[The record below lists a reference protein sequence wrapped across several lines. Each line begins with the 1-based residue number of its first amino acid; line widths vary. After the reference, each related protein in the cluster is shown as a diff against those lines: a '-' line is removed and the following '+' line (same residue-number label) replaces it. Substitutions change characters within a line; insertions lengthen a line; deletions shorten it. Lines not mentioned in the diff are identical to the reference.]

1 MPIVKTLIR
10 NVKKL
15 VSFIVLGCTFSFSYI
30 SAQELN
36 MEQLSSINVDNLSN
50 DQIRSFWEKAQSQGY
65 TLSDLENLAKLK
77 GVPQIQISK
86 LNQRILMLPS
96 KQKVVSKTTIVEKQ
110 EGIDTFGIT
119 DNKNIDI
126 KKSKVFG
133 FDFFQ
138 NPKISFA
145 PNVNMPT
152 PENYIVGTGDELI
165 IDVWGAAENSFSQK
179 IDNQGNINLNMI
191 GKIRVGGLNFNEVKT
206 KINSA
211 LRQIYS
217 GISASEGSY
226 NKVYTSVSIGNVRTV
241 KVNIIGEV
249 QVPGTYSLNALSTL
263 LNALYACGGP
273 TETGSFRD
281 IQLIRNGNKIATFD
295 VYNFLLKGSQEGNL
309 NLNDQDIIIVPPY
322 KNQVEVKGNV
332 KREGFYE
339 IKDNENLA
347 TLIDFFGGFKANAYK
362 DNLVIE
368 RIVGAKRE
376 VKEVSYS
383 QANTFIMKSGDKL
396 TVQKLSDI
404 YHNKI
409 SIGGA
414 VYQPGNYAYTEGM
427 SALDL
432 INRAAGVLDQA
443 HLERGL
449 LFRTTNRVDKQTL
462 NFSVKDLL
470 DKKINLPLQANDSL
484 FIFSNDN
491 IKNKQFVRIEGAVK
505 NPKSVPFM
513 EGLKAEDLIIMAGG
527 FIEGADASTI
537 HLSRQVN
544 DENFKTISEVQHIS
558 LSPDLKVS
566 SGSITLQPNDIIT
579 VRYQKGYSAQQLIKI
594 EGEISFPGH
603 YSILTKDERISDFIE
618 RAGGVTPYAYL
629 KGATLIRKMKDLSD
643 KEQIKQLQ
651 ELNNAT
657 NEIKI
662 EKIGNDNEYRVGINL
677 EKIMKNKN
685 SYQNLILKNED
696 ILIIPSE
703 KQTVEVKGLVLAP
716 SLVQYEKGKTL
727 KSYVNN
733 AGGFA
738 NNARKR
744 AAYVMYANGSVEGTS
759 NFLFFKSYPKIE
771 PGSIIIIPEK
781 PERKSLSTTET
792 ISITTALTTLMILIY
807 NTFK

>member
-1 MPIVKTLIR
+1 ML
-10 NVKKL
+10 KKL

-96 KQKVVSKTTIVEKQ
+96 KQKVVSKTTVVEKQ
-110 EGIDTFGIT
+110 ESIDTFGIT

-470 DKKINLPLQANDSL
+470 DNKINLPLQANDSL

-544 DENFKTISEVQHIS
+544 DKNFKTISEVQHIS

-566 SGSITLQPNDIIT
+566 SGSVTLQPNDIIT

-618 RAGGVTPYAYL
+618 RAGGITPYAYL

-744 AAYVMYANGSVEGTS
+744 AAYVMYANGSVEGTRS
-759 NFLFFKSYPKIE
+759 FLFFKSYPKIE

>member
-1 MPIVKTLIR
+1 ML
-10 NVKKL
+10 KKL

-505 NPKSVPFM
+505 NPRSVPFM

-527 FIEGADASTI
+527 FTEGADASTI

-566 SGSITLQPNDIIT
+566 SGSVTLQPNDIIT

-618 RAGGVTPYAYL
+618 RAGGITPYAYL

>member
-1 MPIVKTLIR
+1 ML
-10 NVKKL
+10 KKL

-404 YHNKI
+404 FHNKI

-566 SGSITLQPNDIIT
+566 SGSVTLQPNDIIT

-744 AAYVMYANGSVEGTS
+744 AAYVMYANGSVEGTR

>member
-1 MPIVKTLIR
+1 ML
-10 NVKKL
+10 KKL

-96 KQKVVSKTTIVEKQ
+96 KQKVVSKTTVIEKQ

-414 VYQPGNYAYTEGM
+414 VYQPGNYAYTEGV

-505 NPKSVPFM
+505 NPRSIPFM

-566 SGSITLQPNDIIT
+566 SGSVTLEPNDIIT

-618 RAGGVTPYAYL
+618 RAGGITPYAYL

-744 AAYVMYANGSVEGTS
+744 AAYVMYANGSVEGTR

>member
-1 MPIVKTLIR
+1 ML
-10 NVKKL
+10 KKL

-36 MEQLSSINVDNLSN
+36 MEQLSSINIDNLSN

-96 KQKVVSKTTIVEKQ
+96 KQKVVSKTTVIEKQ

-484 FIFSNDN
+484 FIFNNDN

-566 SGSITLQPNDIIT
+566 SGSVTLQPNDIIT

-618 RAGGVTPYAYL
+618 RAGGITPYAYL

-744 AAYVMYANGSVEGTS
+744 AAYVMYANGSVEGTR

>member
-1 MPIVKTLIR
+1 ML
-10 NVKKL
+10 KKL

-96 KQKVVSKTTIVEKQ
+96 KQKVVSKTTVIEKQ

-505 NPKSVPFM
+505 NPTSIPFM

-566 SGSITLQPNDIIT
+566 SGSVTLQPNDIIT

-618 RAGGVTPYAYL
+618 RAGGITPYAYL

-744 AAYVMYANGSVEGTS
+744 AAYVMYANGSVEGTR

>member
-1 MPIVKTLIR
+1 
-10 NVKKL
+10 
-15 VSFIVLGCTFSFSYI
+15 
-30 SAQELN
+30 

-505 NPKSVPFM
+505 NPTSIPFM

-566 SGSITLQPNDIIT
+566 SGSVTLQPNDIIT

-716 SLVQYEKGKTL
+716 SLIQYEKGKTL

-744 AAYVMYANGSVEGTS
+744 AAYVMYANGSVEGTR

>member
-1 MPIVKTLIR
+1 ML
-10 NVKKL
+10 KKL

-96 KQKVVSKTTIVEKQ
+96 KQKVVSKTTVVEKQ
-110 EGIDTFGIT
+110 ESIDTFGIT

-544 DENFKTISEVQHIS
+544 DENFKPISEVQHIS

-566 SGSITLQPNDIIT
+566 SGSVTLQPNDIIT

-618 RAGGVTPYAYL
+618 RAGGITPYAYL

-744 AAYVMYANGSVEGTS
+744 AAYVMYANGSVEGTR

>member
-1 MPIVKTLIR
+1 
-10 NVKKL
+10 
-15 VSFIVLGCTFSFSYI
+15 
-30 SAQELN
+30 

-96 KQKVVSKTTIVEKQ
+96 KQKVVSKTTVVEKQ
-110 EGIDTFGIT
+110 ESIDTFGIT

-566 SGSITLQPNDIIT
+566 SGSVTLQPNDIIT

-618 RAGGVTPYAYL
+618 RAGGITPYAYL

-744 AAYVMYANGSVEGTS
+744 AAYVMYANGSVEGTR

>member
-1 MPIVKTLIR
+1 ML
-10 NVKKL
+10 KKL

-96 KQKVVSKTTIVEKQ
+96 KQKVVSKTTVVEKQ

-414 VYQPGNYAYTEGM
+414 VYQPGNYAYTEGI

-566 SGSITLQPNDIIT
+566 SGSVTLQPNDIIT

-618 RAGGVTPYAYL
+618 RAGGITPYAYL

-657 NEIKI
+657 NEIQI

-744 AAYVMYANGSVEGTS
+744 AAYVMYANGSIEGTR

>member
-1 MPIVKTLIR
+1 ML
-10 NVKKL
+10 KKL

-505 NPKSVPFM
+505 NPKSIPFM

-566 SGSITLQPNDIIT
+566 SGSVTLQPNDIIT

-618 RAGGVTPYAYL
+618 RAGGITPYAYL

-744 AAYVMYANGSVEGTS
+744 AAYVMYANGSVEGTR

>member
-1 MPIVKTLIR
+1 ML
-10 NVKKL
+10 KKL

-96 KQKVVSKTTIVEKQ
+96 KQKVVSKTTVVEKQ

-432 INRAAGVLDQA
+432 INRAAGILDQA

-505 NPKSVPFM
+505 NPRSIPFM

-558 LSPDLKVS
+558 SSPDLKVS
-566 SGSITLQPNDIIT
+566 SGSVTLQPNDIIT

-618 RAGGVTPYAYL
+618 RAGGITPYAYL

-716 SLVQYEKGKTL
+716 SLIQYEKGKTL

-744 AAYVMYANGSVEGTS
+744 AAYVMYANGSVEGTR

>member
-1 MPIVKTLIR
+1 ML
-10 NVKKL
+10 KKL

-96 KQKVVSKTTIVEKQ
+96 KQKVVSKTTVVEKQ
-110 EGIDTFGIT
+110 ESIDTFGIT

-527 FIEGADASTI
+527 FTEGADASTI

-566 SGSITLQPNDIIT
+566 SGSVTLQPNDIIT

-618 RAGGVTPYAYL
+618 RAGGITPYAYL

-744 AAYVMYANGSVEGTS
+744 AAYVMYANGSIEGTR

>member
-1 MPIVKTLIR
+1 
-10 NVKKL
+10 
-15 VSFIVLGCTFSFSYI
+15 
-30 SAQELN
+30 

-50 DQIRSFWEKAQSQGY
+50 EQIRSFWEKAQSQGY

-376 VKEVSYS
+376 VKEVYYS

-414 VYQPGNYAYTEGM
+414 VYQPGNYAYTEGI

-566 SGSITLQPNDIIT
+566 SGSVTLQPNDIIT

-618 RAGGVTPYAYL
+618 RAGGITPYAYL

-662 EKIGNDNEYRVGINL
+662 EKI
-677 EKIMKNKN
+677 
-685 SYQNLILKNED
+685 
-696 ILIIPSE
+696 
-703 KQTVEVKGLVLAP
+703 
-716 SLVQYEKGKTL
+716 
-727 KSYVNN
+727 
-733 AGGFA
+733 
-738 NNARKR
+738 
-744 AAYVMYANGSVEGTS
+744 
-759 NFLFFKSYPKIE
+759 
-771 PGSIIIIPEK
+771 
-781 PERKSLSTTET
+781 
-792 ISITTALTTLMILIY
+792 
-807 NTFK
+807 

>member
-1 MPIVKTLIR
+1 ML
-10 NVKKL
+10 KKL

-96 KQKVVSKTTIVEKQ
+96 KQKVVSKTTVVEKQ
-110 EGIDTFGIT
+110 ESIDTFGIT

-566 SGSITLQPNDIIT
+566 SGSVTLQPNDIIT

-618 RAGGVTPYAYL
+618 RAGGITPYAYL

-744 AAYVMYANGSVEGTS
+744 AAYVMYANGSIEGTR

>member
-1 MPIVKTLIR
+1 
-10 NVKKL
+10 
-15 VSFIVLGCTFSFSYI
+15 
-30 SAQELN
+30 

-322 KNQVEVKGNV
+322 KNLVEVKGNV

-505 NPKSVPFM
+505 NPRSVPFM

-527 FIEGADASTI
+527 FTEGADASTI

-566 SGSITLQPNDIIT
+566 SGSVTLQPNDIVT

-618 RAGGVTPYAYL
+618 RAGGITPYAYL

>member
-1 MPIVKTLIR
+1 ML
-10 NVKKL
+10 KKL
-15 VSFIVLGCTFSFSYI
+15 VSFIVLGCTFNFSYI

-544 DENFKTISEVQHIS
+544 DKNFKTISEVQHIS

-566 SGSITLQPNDIIT
+566 SGSVTLQPNDIVT

-618 RAGGVTPYAYL
+618 RAGGITPYAYL

-744 AAYVMYANGSVEGTS
+744 AAYVMYANGSVEGTR

>member
-1 MPIVKTLIR
+1 ML
-10 NVKKL
+10 KKL

-96 KQKVVSKTTIVEKQ
+96 KQKVVSKTTVVEKQ

-505 NPKSVPFM
+505 NPRSIPFM

-566 SGSITLQPNDIIT
+566 SGSVTLQPNDIIT

-618 RAGGVTPYAYL
+618 RAGGITPYAYL

-744 AAYVMYANGSVEGTS
+744 AAYVMYANGSVEGTR

>member
-1 MPIVKTLIR
+1 ML
-10 NVKKL
+10 KKL

-96 KQKVVSKTTIVEKQ
+96 KQKVVSKTTVVEKQ

-505 NPKSVPFM
+505 NPRSIPFM

-544 DENFKTISEVQHIS
+544 DKNFKTISEVQHIS

-566 SGSITLQPNDIIT
+566 SGSVTLQPNDIVT

-618 RAGGVTPYAYL
+618 RAGGITPYAYL

-744 AAYVMYANGSVEGTS
+744 AAYVMYANGSVEGTR

>member
-1 MPIVKTLIR
+1 ML
-10 NVKKL
+10 KKL

-50 DQIRSFWEKAQSQGY
+50 DQIHSFWEKAQSQGY

-126 KKSKVFG
+126 KKNKVFG

-505 NPKSVPFM
+505 NPRSVPFM

-566 SGSITLQPNDIIT
+566 SGSVTLQPNDIIT

-618 RAGGVTPYAYL
+618 RAGGITPYAYL

-716 SLVQYEKGKTL
+716 SLIQYEKGKTL

-744 AAYVMYANGSVEGTS
+744 AAYVMYANGSVEGTR

>member
-1 MPIVKTLIR
+1 ML
-10 NVKKL
+10 KKL

-96 KQKVVSKTTIVEKQ
+96 KQKVVSKTTVVEKQ
-110 EGIDTFGIT
+110 ESIDTFGIT

-505 NPKSVPFM
+505 NPTSIPFM

-566 SGSITLQPNDIIT
+566 SGSVTLQPNDIIT

-618 RAGGVTPYAYL
+618 RAGGITPYAYL

-744 AAYVMYANGSVEGTS
+744 AAYVMYANGSVEGTR

>member
-1 MPIVKTLIR
+1 ML
-10 NVKKL
+10 KKL

-36 MEQLSSINVDNLSN
+36 MEQLSSINIDNLSN

-96 KQKVVSKTTIVEKQ
+96 KQKVVSKTTVVEKQ

-273 TETGSFRD
+273 TETGSVRD

-505 NPKSVPFM
+505 NPRSIPFM

-566 SGSITLQPNDIIT
+566 SGSVTLQPNDIIT

-618 RAGGVTPYAYL
+618 RAGGITPYAYL

-744 AAYVMYANGSVEGTS
+744 AAYVMYANGSVEGTR

>member
-1 MPIVKTLIR
+1 ML
-10 NVKKL
+10 KKL

-96 KQKVVSKTTIVEKQ
+96 KQKVVSKTTVVEKQ

-396 TVQKLSDI
+396 TIQKLSDI

-470 DKKINLPLQANDSL
+470 DKKINLPLQTNDSL

-505 NPKSVPFM
+505 NPTSIPFM

-566 SGSITLQPNDIIT
+566 SGSVTLQPNDIIT

-618 RAGGVTPYAYL
+618 RAGGITPYAYL

-716 SLVQYEKGKTL
+716 SLIQYEKGKTL

-744 AAYVMYANGSVEGTS
+744 AAYVMYANGSVEGTR

>member
-1 MPIVKTLIR
+1 
-10 NVKKL
+10 
-15 VSFIVLGCTFSFSYI
+15 
-30 SAQELN
+30 

-77 GVPQIQISK
+77 GVPQVQISK

-566 SGSITLQPNDIIT
+566 SGSVTLQPNDIIT

-744 AAYVMYANGSVEGTS
+744 AAYVMYANGSVEGTR

>member
-1 MPIVKTLIR
+1 ML
-10 NVKKL
+10 KKL

-96 KQKVVSKTTIVEKQ
+96 KQKVVSKTTVVEKQ

-566 SGSITLQPNDIIT
+566 SGSVTLQPNDIIT

-716 SLVQYEKGKTL
+716 SLIQYEKGKTL

-744 AAYVMYANGSVEGTS
+744 AAYVMYANGSVEGTR

>member
-1 MPIVKTLIR
+1 ML
-10 NVKKL
+10 KKL

-36 MEQLSSINVDNLSN
+36 IEQLSSINVDNLSN

-96 KQKVVSKTTIVEKQ
+96 KQKVVSKTTVIEKQ

-484 FIFSNDN
+484 FIFNNDN

-566 SGSITLQPNDIIT
+566 SGSVTLEPNDIIT

-618 RAGGVTPYAYL
+618 RAGGITPYAYL

-716 SLVQYEKGKTL
+716 SLIQYEKGKTL

-744 AAYVMYANGSVEGTS
+744 AAYVMYANGSVEGTR

>member
-1 MPIVKTLIR
+1 ML
-10 NVKKL
+10 KKL

-96 KQKVVSKTTIVEKQ
+96 KQKVVSKTTVVEKQ

-281 IQLIRNGNKIATFD
+281 IQLIRNGNKIATFA

-414 VYQPGNYAYTEGM
+414 VYQPGNYAYTEGI

-566 SGSITLQPNDIIT
+566 SGSVTLQPNDIIT

-744 AAYVMYANGSVEGTS
+744 AAYVMYANGSVEGTR

>member
-1 MPIVKTLIR
+1 ML
-10 NVKKL
+10 KKL

-505 NPKSVPFM
+505 NPRSIPFM

-566 SGSITLQPNDIIT
+566 SGSVTLQPNDIIT

-618 RAGGVTPYAYL
+618 RAGGITPYAYL

-716 SLVQYEKGKTL
+716 SLIQYEKGKTL

-744 AAYVMYANGSVEGTS
+744 AAYVMYANGSVEGTR

>member
-1 MPIVKTLIR
+1 ML
-10 NVKKL
+10 KKL

-96 KQKVVSKTTIVEKQ
+96 KQKVVSKTTVVEKQ
-110 EGIDTFGIT
+110 ESIDTFGIT

-505 NPKSVPFM
+505 NPTSIPFM

-566 SGSITLQPNDIIT
+566 SGSVTLQPNDIIT

-618 RAGGVTPYAYL
+618 RAGGITPYAYL

-744 AAYVMYANGSVEGTS
+744 AAYVMYANGSIEGTR

>member
-1 MPIVKTLIR
+1 ML
-10 NVKKL
+10 KKL

-414 VYQPGNYAYTEGM
+414 VYQPGNYAYTEGV

-470 DKKINLPLQANDSL
+470 DKKINLPLQTNDSL

-505 NPKSVPFM
+505 NPTSIPFM

-566 SGSITLQPNDIIT
+566 SGSVTLQPNDIIT

-716 SLVQYEKGKTL
+716 SLIQYEKGKTL

-744 AAYVMYANGSVEGTS
+744 AAYVMYANGSVEGTR

>member
-1 MPIVKTLIR
+1 ML
-10 NVKKL
+10 KKL

-96 KQKVVSKTTIVEKQ
+96 KQKVVSKTTVVEKQ

-566 SGSITLQPNDIIT
+566 SGSVTLQPNDIIT

-618 RAGGVTPYAYL
+618 RAGGITPYAYL

-744 AAYVMYANGSVEGTS
+744 AAYVMYANGSIEGTR

>member
-1 MPIVKTLIR
+1 ML
-10 NVKKL
+10 KKL
-15 VSFIVLGCTFSFSYI
+15 VSFIVLGCTFNFSYI

-505 NPKSVPFM
+505 NPRSIPFM

-544 DENFKTISEVQHIS
+544 DKNFKTISEVQHIS

-566 SGSITLQPNDIIT
+566 SGSVTLQPNDIVT

-716 SLVQYEKGKTL
+716 SLIQYEKGKTL

-744 AAYVMYANGSVEGTS
+744 AAYVMYANGSVEGTR

>member
-1 MPIVKTLIR
+1 ML
-10 NVKKL
+10 KKL

-77 GVPQIQISK
+77 GVPQVQISK

-505 NPKSVPFM
+505 NPRSIPFM

-566 SGSITLQPNDIIT
+566 SGSVTLQPNDIIT
-579 VRYQKGYSAQQLIKI
+579 IRYQKGYSAQQLIKI

-744 AAYVMYANGSVEGTS
+744 AAYVMYANGSVEGTR

>member
-1 MPIVKTLIR
+1 ML
-10 NVKKL
+10 KKL

-36 MEQLSSINVDNLSN
+36 MEQLSSINIDNLSN

-179 IDNQGNINLNMI
+179 IDNQGNINLNII

-505 NPKSVPFM
+505 NPRSVPFM

-566 SGSITLQPNDIIT
+566 SGSVTLQPNDIIT

-618 RAGGVTPYAYL
+618 RAGGITPYAYL

-744 AAYVMYANGSVEGTS
+744 AAYVMYANGSVEGTR

>member
-1 MPIVKTLIR
+1 ML
-10 NVKKL
+10 KKL

-449 LFRTTNRVDKQTL
+449 LFRTTTRVDKQTL

-470 DKKINLPLQANDSL
+470 DKKINLALQANDSL

-505 NPKSVPFM
+505 NPRSIPFM

-566 SGSITLQPNDIIT
+566 SGSVTLQPNDIIT

-618 RAGGVTPYAYL
+618 RAGGITPYAYL

-744 AAYVMYANGSVEGTS
+744 AAYVMYANGSVEGTR

>member
-1 MPIVKTLIR
+1 ML
-10 NVKKL
+10 KKL

-96 KQKVVSKTTIVEKQ
+96 KQKVVSKTTVVEKQ

-470 DKKINLPLQANDSL
+470 DKKINLALQANDSL

-505 NPKSVPFM
+505 NPRSIPFM

-527 FIEGADASTI
+527 FIEGANASTI

-566 SGSITLQPNDIIT
+566 SGSVTLQPNDIIT

-618 RAGGVTPYAYL
+618 RAGGITPYAYL

-744 AAYVMYANGSVEGTS
+744 AAYVMYANGSVEGTR

>member
-1 MPIVKTLIR
+1 ML
-10 NVKKL
+10 KKL

-505 NPKSVPFM
+505 NPRSIPFM

-558 LSPDLKVS
+558 LSPNLKVS
-566 SGSITLQPNDIIT
+566 SGSVTLQPNDIIT

-744 AAYVMYANGSVEGTS
+744 AAYVMYANGSVEGTR

>member
-1 MPIVKTLIR
+1 
-10 NVKKL
+10 
-15 VSFIVLGCTFSFSYI
+15 
-30 SAQELN
+30 

-96 KQKVVSKTTIVEKQ
+96 KQKVVSKTTVVEKQ

-505 NPKSVPFM
+505 NPTSIPFM

-566 SGSITLQPNDIIT
+566 SGSVTLQPNDIIT

-618 RAGGVTPYAYL
+618 RAGGITPYAYL

-744 AAYVMYANGSVEGTS
+744 AAYVMYANGSIEGTR

>member
-1 MPIVKTLIR
+1 ML
-10 NVKKL
+10 KKL

-96 KQKVVSKTTIVEKQ
+96 KQKVVSKTTVVEKQ

-505 NPKSVPFM
+505 NPRSIPFM

-558 LSPDLKVS
+558 LSPNLKVS
-566 SGSITLQPNDIIT
+566 SGSVTLQPNDIIT

-716 SLVQYEKGKTL
+716 SLIQYEKGKTL

-744 AAYVMYANGSVEGTS
+744 AAYVMYANGSVEGTR